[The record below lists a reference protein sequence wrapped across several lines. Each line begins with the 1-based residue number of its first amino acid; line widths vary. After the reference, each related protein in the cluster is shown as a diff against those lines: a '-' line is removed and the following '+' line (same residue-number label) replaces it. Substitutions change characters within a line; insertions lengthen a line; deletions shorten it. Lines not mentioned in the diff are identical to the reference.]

1 MITAKHC
8 ESEWECA
15 CMCML
20 GRHYINY
27 SCNIVLILPHNR
39 SKHAYTHTHRQTER
53 ERETAR
59 ERDSEWARER
69 ESMLEIGR
77 ES

>member
-1 MITAKHC
+1 
-8 ESEWECA
+8 
-15 CMCML
+15 MCML

-53 ERETAR
+53 ERERAR
-59 ERDSEWARER
+59 ERWLER
-69 ESMLEIGR
+69 EI